1 MLTRQAGGRHAV
13 ALCRLPSAN
22 TMPRLP
28 TQPTRVLRPLR
39 PVGVDRRLLT
49 TRPELRPWRPK
60 TFYSG
65 IGYLPER
72 TLATALNDYTPIP
85 HDDGAHAAV
94 SLSPG
99 APPSSSSASSASSVS
114 SVSSVSS
121 ASSASASHS
130 TARYP
135 LLYAT
140 SPPLP
145 LSTPAPPRAR
155 TAVPSPL
162 PLWELRPHNVK
173 APLVLDDTES
183 VPVAR
188 QKINTRGVPGD
199 VDEMLSVLDAC
210 LQVGKLDRA
219 ALVLKRLGQPGF
231 ASPDVDLVELHNR
244 YLRAVVDQLL
254 ADPDLATAEELHKWF
269 ELEMRG
275 RRAQQTPETIAYML
289 KASLLTAHGARR
301 ERLVDRYMGLA
312 PGDAGLEVLYMTGIL
327 NDQDRAAIT
336 DICRTYN
343 LESFAGGEAE
353 ATTLFEEALRSI
365 DPAGVAAGA
374 EAAEASH
381 AATDASASTC
391 ASAPTDVPDMPATP
405 DTLDTLDT
413 PPVLGTPQKGMG
425 LRMLKQTLSLFAEIP
440 EGRDIAGLNLSER
453 REIQSRLERDC
464 VDAAVERWKEENQAL
479 LKMGLNTSLTT
490 ASLNAR
496 LYEWHKDLELRLS
509 QELKKV
515 ELAEASG
522 SKNKEDLDRCLY
534 GPFLRQ
540 SLPSRLAAVT
550 IVSTLSGMA
559 MQGADK
565 GISIS
570 NIITQIAKVAE
581 EDIRLQQH
589 TKMMAAR
596 GQKTSARAAAKTAAK
611 TALRKAMR
619 PAKVSLQHAGDA
631 AETAAASVAASAAA
645 DAANSTP
652 ATTPKRPADR
662 DVVWPITI
670 KAKVGAA
677 LLSMLMETAKV
688 TAVKEHPETRTLVSQ
703 QQPAFSRLN
712 QLRRGKKVGVLV
724 ANSTLVD
731 LMKREPRGDFLARH
745 LPMVVEPQ
753 PWQTVD
759 KGGFL
764 EYPAPLV
771 RVKDSRKDQKIYAEA
786 AIARGDMDQ
795 VLKGLDVLGRTAWKV
810 NRPVF
815 NVLLEAWNTGE
826 AIADIPPIAPNVA
839 VPPEPDSSEDP
850 MKRRTWL
857 KAVKAAENQ
866 RSGLHSVRCF
876 MNFQMEIARAFRD
889 QTFYFPHNVDFR
901 GRAYPIPPYFNHMGA
916 DHVRGLL
923 TFAKGKPLGADG
935 LRWLKVHLANVYGY
949 DKASLSD
956 RAAFADEH
964 VDQIRDAATN
974 PLRGGRWWLAAEDPW
989 QCLAACMELTAALAL
1004 DDPTAF
1010 VSHLPVHQDG
1020 TCNGLQHYA
1029 ALGGDSWGAKQV
1041 NLVPG
1046 DRPADVYS
1054 AVADIVR
1061 ASIAE
1066 DAAHGDPNARA
1077 LDGKIKRKVVK
1088 QTVMTNVYGVTFAG
1102 ARKQVLKQ
1110 LDALYPTLQADTDI
1124 PAMVLA
1130 SYIATKIF
1138 QALST
1143 MFSGAHDIQHWLGE
1157 IGGRV
1162 CRALTPDQIE
1172 RILHNEPHQEATAAA
1187 AAAAAPKK
1195 SRSKGKGKAKAGASG
1210 STPTKTMKRENDE
1223 ILGQFRS
1230 TLVWTTPL
1238 QMPVVQPYRKAAS
1251 RTIETCLQDLILSVP
1266 ARSDPVHKRKQ
1277 LQAFPPNFI
1286 HSLDASHMLLSAL
1299 ECDALGLQ
1307 FAAVHD
1313 SFWTHAADI
1322 NTMNRVLRD
1331 AFVRIHSE
1339 DVVGRLAREF
1349 EARYRG
1355 SLYLAQVHRG
1365 SAVAQKILALRKAAP
1380 RMSLKDELV
1389 LEHTR
1394 LALLASDDP
1403 ARVAQGR
1410 SMVTPASLFAEA
1422 AAATDDADAV
1432 VEAEDMS
1439 EFRLGSIPA
1448 DEAAAQEKLMQAARP
1463 AKAGST
1469 IPTTSTTST
1478 TSTTTT
1484 TTPATS
1490 ATGRGRGRSITG
1502 GMSLDGIGSAM
1513 GDVAT
1518 GDEMMALE
1526 EDDELALLEDADA
1539 DADIDHD
1546 VDHDIDELS
1555 PADVALAGTGHFEA
1569 QLRGLK
1575 KPLTKAKKDKT
1586 AAALAR
1592 QTPVQVWVPLT
1603 FPAIPAKGDFDVR
1616 RLKDSDYFFS

>member
-1 MLTRQAGGRHAV
+1 MLARPAGCCHAA
-13 ALCRLPSAN
+13 ALRRLPSAS
-22 TMPRLP
+22 TISALP
-28 TQPTRVLRPLR
+28 TQPTTRLLRPQSPNLYR
-39 PVGVDRRLLT
+39 PIGVDRRLLT
-49 TRPELRPWRPK
+49 TRSDRPELRSWRPK

-72 TLATALNDYTPIP
+72 TLATALNDYSPIP
-85 HDDGAHAAV
+85 LDDHPSPLSSSTSSSV
-94 SLSPG
+94 S
-99 APPSSSSASSASSVS
+99 PSSSTSSSSRYSPLMYSASPSTSS
-114 SVSSVSS
+114 
-121 ASSASASHS
+121 S
-130 TARYP
+130 T
-135 LLYAT
+135 
-140 SPPLP
+140 S
-145 LSTPAPPRAR
+145 R
-155 TAVPSPL
+155 TAVPTPL
-162 PLWELRPHNVK
+162 PLWELRPHNPH
-173 APLVLDDTES
+173 APLVLQDVEQTHS
-183 VPVAR
+183 LR
-188 QKINTRGVPGD
+188 QKINTRGIPGD
-199 VDEMLSVLDAC
+199 LDEMLSVLDAC

-219 ALVLKRLGQPGF
+219 ALVLKRLSQPGF
-231 ASPDVDLVELHNR
+231 STPDVDIVELHNR

-254 ADPDLATAEELHKWF
+254 VEPDQATAEELHKWY

-275 RRAQQTPETIAYML
+275 KLGQQTPETIAYML

-343 LESFAGGEAE
+343 LESFAGDVET
-353 ATTLFEEALRSI
+353 TTLFEEALRSI
-365 DPAGVAAGA
+365 DPEGVAASQ
-374 EAAEASH
+374 EAS
-381 AATDASASTC
+381 ASAST
-391 ASAPTDVPDMPATP
+391 ASRSTSTDTLADTP
-405 DTLDTLDT
+405 DA
-413 PPVLGTPQKGMG
+413 PAVLGTPQKGMG
-425 LRMLKQTLSLFAEIP
+425 LRMLKQTLSLFSEIP
-440 EGRDIAGLNLSER
+440 QGRDIASLNVAER

-464 VDAAVERWKEENQAL
+464 VDAAVERWTEENQAL

-490 ASLNAR
+490 ASLNSR
-496 LYEWHKDLELRLS
+496 LYEWHRDLELRLS
-509 QELKKV
+509 QELKKIEV
-515 ELAEASG
+515 AETTG

-540 SLPSRLAAVT
+540 SLPNRLAAVT
-550 IVSTLSGMA
+550 IVSTLSGLA

-570 NIITQIAKVAE
+570 NIITQIARVAE

-611 TALRKAMR
+611 TALRKAMATR
-619 PAKVSLQHAGDA
+619 PQKGSLQTAGDA
-631 AETAAASVAASAAA
+631 KETAAATVAANAANAAENAAA
-645 DAANSTP
+645 TASSST
-652 ATTPKRPADR
+652 TTPSKAPMEDR
-662 DVVWPITI
+662 DMAWPITI

-688 TAVKEHPETRTLVSQ
+688 TAVKEHPETRTLISQ
-703 QQPAFSRLN
+703 QQPAFSRIN
-712 QLRRGKKVGVLV
+712 QLRRGKKVGMLV
-724 ANSTLVD
+724 ANSTLVE

-826 AIADIPPIAPNVA
+826 EIADVPPISPNIV

-857 KAVKAAENQ
+857 KAVKAAENL

-923 TFAKGKPLGADG
+923 TFAKGKALGEDG
-935 LRWLKVHLANVYGY
+935 LRWLKVHLANVFGY

-964 VDQIRDAATN
+964 VDKIRDSATN
-974 PLRGGRWWLAAEDPW
+974 PLKGERWWLQAEDPW
-989 QCLAACMELTAALAL
+989 QCLAACIELSSALAL
-1004 DDPTAF
+1004 DDPTQF

-1029 ALGGDSWGAKQV
+1029 ALGGDEWGAQQV

-1054 AVADIVR
+1054 AVADIVK
-1061 ASIAE
+1061 AGIAE
-1066 DAAHGDPNARA
+1066 DAANGDPNAKA
-1077 LDGKIKRKVVK
+1077 LEGKIKRKVVK

-1110 LDALYPTLQADTDI
+1110 LDNLYPTLQADTDI
-1124 PAMVLA
+1124 PPLILA
-1130 SYIATKIF
+1130 SYIAAKIF
-1138 QALST
+1138 SALST

-1157 IGGRV
+1157 TGGRV

-1172 RILHNEPHQEATAAA
+1172 RIINNEPNQIAAA
-1187 AAAAAPKK
+1187 NAAKAAKAAAKLKTKSGKPRTEAPSK
-1195 SRSKGKGKAKAGASG
+1195 S
-1210 STPTKTMKRENDE
+1210 MKRENDE
-1223 ILGQFRS
+1223 IIGQFRS

-1238 QMPVVQPYRKAAS
+1238 QMPVVQPYRKSATKA
-1251 RTIETCLQDLILSVP
+1251 IETCLQDLILSVP
-1266 ARSDPVHKRKQ
+1266 ARSDPVNMRKQ

-1355 SLYLAQVHRG
+1355 SLYLAKVNR
-1365 SAVAQKILALRKAAP
+1365 SSPVAKKILALRKASP

-1389 LEHTR
+1389 LENKR
-1394 LALLASDDP
+1394 LNLLGSDDP
-1403 ARVAQGR
+1403 ASVAKGR
-1410 SMVTPASLFAEA
+1410 NMVTPGSLFAKA
-1422 AAATDDADAV
+1422 QAATDDADAV
-1432 VEAEDMS
+1432 VEAEDLS
-1439 EFRLGSIPA
+1439 EFSLGSIPKEEERLINA
-1448 DEAAAQEKLMQAARP
+1448 STAAA
-1463 AKAGST
+1463 
-1469 IPTTSTTST
+1469 
-1478 TSTTTT
+1478 TTTT
-1484 TTPATS
+1484 KKPAGRPKKSASTTEDDSTS
-1490 ATGRGRGRSITG
+1490 RSRITG
-1502 GMSLDGIGSAM
+1502 GMSLDGMGSAM

-1518 GDEMMALE
+1518 ADEVSFDEMEDESASFDEAELE
-1526 EDDELALLEDADA
+1526 ADAENEAEHNAEDADEVMSA
-1539 DADIDHD
+1539 
-1546 VDHDIDELS
+1546 E
-1555 PADVALAGTGHFEA
+1555 DVALSGTGHFEA

-1575 KPLTKAKKDKT
+1575 RTGNKYIKTSPAMATKKRSAPI
-1586 AAALAR
+1586 
-1592 QTPVQVWVPLT
+1592 QIWVPLT
-1603 FPAIPAKGDFDVR
+1603 FPAIPAKGTFDVR

>member
-1 MLTRQAGGRHAV
+1 MYSTS
-13 ALCRLPSAN
+13 PS
-22 TMPRLP
+22 T
-28 TQPTRVLRPLR
+28 
-39 PVGVDRRLLT
+39 
-49 TRPELRPWRPK
+49 
-60 TFYSG
+60 S
-65 IGYLPER
+65 
-72 TLATALNDYTPIP
+72 
-85 HDDGAHAAV
+85 
-94 SLSPG
+94 S
-99 APPSSSSASSASSVS
+99 PSSSSSS
-114 SVSSVSS
+114 
-121 ASSASASHS
+121 SH
-130 TARYP
+130 
-135 LLYAT
+135 
-140 SPPLP
+140 
-145 LSTPAPPRAR
+145 

-162 PLWELRPHNVK
+162 PLWELRPYNLHS
-173 APLVLDDTES
+173 PLILQDVE
-183 VPVAR
+183 VPATLR
-188 QKINTRGVPGD
+188 QKINTRGIPGD
-199 VDEMLSVLDAC
+199 VDEMMSVLDAC
-210 LQVGKLDRA
+210 LRVGKLDRA
-219 ALVLKRLGQPGF
+219 ALVLKRLSQPGF
-231 ASPDVDLVELHNR
+231 SAPDIDLVDLHNR
-244 YLRAVVDQLL
+244 YLKAVVDQLL
-254 ADPDLATAEELHKWF
+254 VEPDQATAEELHKWY

-275 RRAQQTPETIAYML
+275 KEVQQTPETIAYML

-343 LESFAGGEAE
+343 LESFSADAE
-353 ATTLFEEALRSI
+353 TTTLFEEALRSI
-365 DPAGVAAGA
+365 DPEGVAASQEGA
-374 EAAEASH
+374 
-381 AATDASASTC
+381 ASASID
-391 ASAPTDVPDMPATP
+391 ASTSASTSTSTSTSDPTSAE
-405 DTLDTLDT
+405 TLDA

-425 LRMLKQTLSLFAEIP
+425 LRMLKQTLSLFQEIP
-440 EGRDIAGLNLSER
+440 QGRDIASLNLSER

-464 VDAAVERWKEENQAL
+464 VDAAVDRWKEENQAL

-490 ASLNAR
+490 ASLNSR
-496 LYEWHKDLELRLS
+496 LYEWHKDLELRLM
-509 QELKKV
+509 QELKKIEV
-515 ELAEASG
+515 AETTN
-522 SKNKEDLDRCLY
+522 SKNKEDMDRCMY

-550 IVSTLSGMA
+550 IVSTLSGLA

-570 NIITQIAKVAE
+570 NIITQIARVTE
-581 EDIRLQQH
+581 EDIRLQNH
-589 TKMMAAR
+589 TKAMAAR

-611 TALRKAMR
+611 TALRKAMAMR
-619 PAKVSLQHAGDA
+619 PIKGSMLATADDAK
-631 AETAAASVAASAAA
+631 ETAAAT
-645 DAANSTP
+645 DAANAANT
-652 ATTPKRPADR
+652 AAENAKTTSNVTDFLSDDR
-662 DVVWPITI
+662 EVVWPITI

-688 TAVKEHPETRTLVSQ
+688 TVVKEHPETRTLISQ
-703 QQPAFSRLN
+703 QQPAFSRIN
-712 QLRRGKKVGVLV
+712 QLRRGKKIGMLA
-724 ANSTLVD
+724 ANTALIE
-731 LMKREPRGDFLARH
+731 LMIREPRGDFLARH

-764 EYPAPLV
+764 EYPAALV

-826 AIADIPPIAPNVA
+826 AIADVPPIAPNIEI
-839 VPPEPDSSEDP
+839 PLEPDSSEDP

-857 KAVKAAENQ
+857 KEVKAAENH

-923 TFAKGKPLGADG
+923 TFAQGKPLGQDG
-935 LRWLKVHLANVYGY
+935 LRWLKVHLANVFGY

-964 VDQIRDAATN
+964 VEQIRDSAAN
-974 PLRGGRWWLAAEDPW
+974 PLNGGRWWLEAEDPW
-989 QCLAACMELTAALAL
+989 QCLAACFELSSALAL
-1004 DDPTAF
+1004 DDPTQF

-1029 ALGGDSWGAKQV
+1029 ALGGDTWGAQQV

-1054 AVADIVR
+1054 AVADIVK
-1061 ASIAE
+1061 ASVAE
-1066 DAAHGDPNARA
+1066 DAANGDPNALA
-1077 LDGKIKRKVVK
+1077 LEGKIKRKVVK
-1088 QTVMTNVYGVTFAG
+1088 QTVMTNVYGVTFSG

-1110 LDALYPTLQADTDI
+1110 LDSLYPTLQSDSGI
-1124 PAMVLA
+1124 PAMILA

-1138 QALST
+1138 IALST

-1162 CRALTPDQIE
+1162 CRTLTPDQIE
-1172 RILHNEPHQEATAAA
+1172 RIINNEPNQIAAA
-1187 AAAAAPKK
+1187 KAASKSSKK
-1195 SRSKGKGKAKAGASG
+1195 SKAGADGG
-1210 STPTKTMKRENDE
+1210 SATTTTRTTTKKRENE
-1223 ILGQFRS
+1223 GIMGQFRS

-1238 QMPVVQPYRKAAS
+1238 QMPVVQPYRKANSKA
-1251 RTIETCLQDLILSVP
+1251 IETCLQDLILSVP
-1266 ARSDPVHKRKQ
+1266 ARNDPVNMRKQ

-1313 SFWTHAADI
+1313 SFWTHASDI

-1349 EARYRG
+1349 EARYKG
-1355 SLYLAQVHRG
+1355 SLYLARVSR
-1365 SAVAQKILALRKAAP
+1365 SSPLAKKILALRKSAP

-1389 LEHTR
+1389 LENQR
-1394 LALLASDDP
+1394 LNLLGSDDP
-1403 ARVAQGR
+1403 ALVAKGR
-1410 SMVTPASLFAEA
+1410 NMVTPGSLFAKAQA
-1422 AAATDDADAV
+1422 ASDDADAV
-1432 VEAEDMS
+1432 VEAEDLS
-1439 EFRLGSIPA
+1439 EFSLGSIPKSEVA
-1448 DEAAAQEKLMQAARP
+1448 PAPSSKKMGRPKKSESSTATAAAGDNKDN
-1463 AKAGST
+1463 S
-1469 IPTTSTTST
+1469 TSTSD
-1478 TSTTTT
+1478 
-1484 TTPATS
+1484 
-1490 ATGRGRGRSITG
+1490 RITG
-1502 GMSLDGIGSAM
+1502 GMSLDGMGSAM

-1518 GDEMMALE
+1518 ADEVGFDEM
-1526 EDDELALLEDADA
+1526 DDDVSAMDGEADMEAEAEAEAEADTEMEADA
-1539 DADIDHD
+1539 EADS
-1546 VDHDIDELS
+1546 E
-1555 PADVALAGTGHFEA
+1555 ADGHFLGHFEA

-1575 KPLTKAKKDKT
+1575 KTVPSLKSAKKGGAASSAKT
-1586 AAALAR
+1586 PR
-1592 QTPVQVWVPLT
+1592 KGMPVQVWVPLT